1 MVSQDFCLI
10 VEFHLFQMSLCV
22 FTSIL
27 NSPCGCESIALLW
40 ERSPRGPRL
49 LWAGCSQTWLK
60 QCGLSSQR
68 QYISLFIYWHP
79 AAWHPNTTTTV
90 TGWACH
96 QNALMIKGKRCPGDW
111 KKTLFHWRQLRITHY
126 SFCSFKICRVLKGW
140 VCDWQKDLL
149 EKPGSKVPFGKGDL
163 LWQPFSAPQRHMLCE
178 IRRVALKHKLLPTD
192 KLSQRSF
199 YISSIHTTE
208 TASITCPV
216 WSNASLQTS
225 RSFRR
230 SPRILELI

>member
-1 MVSQDFCLI
+1 MVNQDFCLI
-10 VEFHLFQMSLCV
+10 VEFHLFQVSLSV

-27 NSPCGCESIALLW
+27 NSPCGCESPFLCH
-40 ERSPRGPRL
+40 ENTPRGQRL

-60 QCGLSSQR
+60 QCGAFKSKAE
-68 QYISLFIYWHP
+68 YFFIYWHP
-79 AAWHPNTTTTV
+79 AAWQPSTTTTV
-90 TGWACH
+90 IGWACY

-111 KKTLFHWRQLRITHY
+111 KKMLFHWRQLRITHY
-126 SFCSFKICRVLKGW
+126 YFCSFRICRVLKGW
-140 VCDWQKDLL
+140 VCDWQRDLF
-149 EKPGSKVPFGKGDL
+149 EKLSSNVPFGKGDL

-178 IRRVALKHKLLPTD
+178 IRRVPLKHKLLPAD

-208 TASITCPV
+208 TASINCPV

-225 RSFRR
+225 RSFRTL
-230 SPRILELI
+230 RILELI

>member
-40 ERSPRGPRL
+40 EHSPRGPRL

-79 AAWHPNTTTTV
+79 AAWHPSTTTTV

-96 QNALMIKGKRCPGDW
+96 QNALMIKGKRWPGDW

-126 SFCSFKICRVLKGW
+126 SFCSLKSVEFWKAGSVTDRKICLRSQA
-140 VCDWQKDLL
+140 QKCLL
-149 EKPGSKVPFGKGDL
+149 EKEI
-163 LWQPFSAPQRHMLCE
+163 FS
-178 IRRVALKHKLLPTD
+178 D
-192 KLSQRSF
+192 SLSQLHRDICYVRSG
-199 YISSIHTTE
+199 E
-208 TASITCPV
+208 
-216 WSNASLQTS
+216 
-225 RSFRR
+225 
-230 SPRILELI
+230 